1 MIPVHSGPFLLRKLL
16 PSLLLPHGLAL
27 TLLLL
32 ALLTGSPI
40 PLLAALV
47 LLITFS
53 LPLLADGLW
62 TSLETGQQRLSPQQV
77 PSAVAI
83 VLLGGEPLHPPDPE
97 EGCEGGERF
106 RMALALL
113 QAGRAPQLL
122 FAGSHSPLGSHLPLE
137 GERYRQEAIRRGCD
151 PAALAVTA
159 PVRNTATEARAFAH
173 LLPPEASILLVTSAF
188 HMPRACRLF
197 RQQGLHVI
205 PVPVDFRGPR
215 PWPGQALSQ
224 PQSWLPDPGAL
235 ARSSQALRE
244 WLARSTLHFRWPAAP
259 STSKGNRANNAY
271 PA

>member
-32 ALLTGSPI
+32 ALLTGSSI

-137 GERYRQEAIRRGCD
+137 GERHRRAGE
-151 PAALAVTA
+151 P
-159 PVRNTATEARAFAH
+159 
-173 LLPPEASILLVTSAF
+173 
-188 HMPRACRLF
+188 
-197 RQQGLHVI
+197 
-205 PVPVDFRGPR
+205 
-215 PWPGQALSQ
+215 PWPGSA
-224 PQSWLPDPGAL
+224 QSRRGATAQRLQQLMGYRIPKVAGDPG
-235 ARSSQALRE
+235 
-244 WLARSTLHFRWPAAP
+244 
-259 STSKGNRANNAY
+259 Y
-271 PA
+271 